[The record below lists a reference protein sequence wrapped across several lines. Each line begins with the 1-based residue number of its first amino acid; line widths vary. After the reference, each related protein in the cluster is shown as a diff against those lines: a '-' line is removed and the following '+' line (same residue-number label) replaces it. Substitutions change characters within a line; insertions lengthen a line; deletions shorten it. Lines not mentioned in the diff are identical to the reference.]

1 MTWITE
7 SLYNSVMIQQLI
19 NDQKFTNV
27 QGAQAGLTKLFEDAE
42 KTGTFY
48 TVLKNDQPLGVL
60 ISQKRWD
67 SLTEDLEAMS
77 SANYKK
83 MIADARKSKT
93 RYTSAQVRSMLGM

>member
-1 MTWITE
+1 
-7 SLYNSVMIQQLI
+7 MIQQLI

-27 QGAQAGLTKLFEDAE
+27 QGAQAGLTRLFADAD

-60 ISQKRWD
+60 LSQRHWD

-77 SANYKK
+77 SPNYKK
-83 MIADARKSKT
+83 RIAQSRKSA
-93 RYTSAQVRSMLGM
+93 RVSASDIRKLLK